1 MKRYFLSLLFALGVL
16 YANAMARQQALY
28 SGQNL
33 LDFYAYD
40 KNASLEARLVPTT
53 GGTAELDEF
62 HLTFRSVRAELVTGV
77 FYLPKSATDSTQA
90 RCLLWLHGY
99 GGDKVIS
106 PEALNV
112 LGQFGFALLA
122 LDAEYH
128 GERKQSGKDIYSL
141 NLVENRYALAQTIID
156 YRRALDFLE
165 TVSRIDPQRIGLV
178 GASMGGIL
186 GALLAGVDERVKAAI
201 IVAGGGGW
209 SEMVRQSQI
218 EPAPPVREYLNGNF
232 NVGPRLFDPVDPIHL
247 IHRMRSPRALQV
259 HHGDRDNIVPFSAG
273 FALYERAGEPK
284 EFHAYPGDDHYSIGR
299 GNSVLLLLQRALD
312 WLNKHL

>member
-1 MKRYFLSLLFALGVL
+1 MKGNLFLLLFALGTL
-16 YANAMARQQALY
+16 CSSAIARQQALY
-28 SGQNL
+28 SEQNL

-40 KNASLEARLVPTT
+40 KSAPLEAELLRTE
-53 GGTAELDEF
+53 GGTDQLDEF
-62 HLTFRSVRAELVTGV
+62 HLRFRSARRELVTGV
-77 FYLPKSATDSTQA
+77 FYLPKTATDSTQA

-99 GGDKVIS
+99 GGDKSIS
-106 PEALNV
+106 PEALLV

-128 GERKQSGKDIYSL
+128 GERRQPGKDIYGL

-165 TVSRIDPQRIGLV
+165 TIPQIDPQRIGLL

-186 GALLAGVDERVKAAI
+186 GALLAGVDERVKVAI

-247 IHRMRSPRALQV
+247 IHRMRSPRALQI
-259 HHGDRDNIVPFSAG
+259 HHGDRDTIVPFSAG
-273 FALYERAGEPK
+273 QALYERAGQPK
-284 EFHAYPGDDHYSIGR
+284 DFQVYPGDDHYSIGR
-299 GNSVLLLLQRALD
+299 GSSVLRLLQSALD
-312 WLNKHL
+312 WLNQYL